1 MNIKKVGMLVL
12 VVVLFAACSSGP
24 KVTVEEAEKAF
35 IVGFMVIFAASME
48 AAMGGS
54 MEGVS
59 LSEDGKNL
67 TIEKFP
73 LEEFGQLGY
82 TEVSGTLIETDGVKV
97 VDLTFEGGPVKTLE
111 YEFTDSF
118 DMSNIEMTIQVNGK
132 KIDIS
137 VDESD
142 IDALEGQ

>member
-1 MNIKKVGMLVL
+1 MNMKKIGVLVL
-12 VVVLFAACSSGP
+12 TAALFAACSSGP
-24 KVTVEEAEKAF
+24 SVTTEEAEKAF

-54 MEGVS
+54 VEGVT
-59 LSEDGKNL
+59 LSEDGKDL
-67 TIEKFP
+67 TIKKFP
-73 LEEFGQLGY
+73 LDEFGNLGY
-82 TEVSGTLIETDGVKV
+82 SAVSGTLIETDGVKA

-118 DMSNIEMTIQVNGK
+118 DMSKIEMTIKVNGK
-132 KIDIS
+132 EIDID

-142 IDALEGQ
+142 FDALEGN